1 MDRLEL
7 IRKRRPIL
15 PVITIRAK
23 LCPVRSGGGC
33 VKYLI
38 SAGPSLCVRQ
48 WVAANSLIRSLSSP
62 RRDIPCPS
70 VRLLPVRLRVQLCRP
85 HFRTALLLFPRIVLF
100 IYISLLHQISCM
112 LFVSISYFSLFLSCT
127 VPFLSYSASLLSY
140 YSLYSIIFIFTFSL
154 CLVKLKSPV
163 RFTDCNL
170 FVI

>member
-112 LFVSISYFSLFLSCT
+112 LFVSISYFSFFLSCT
-127 VPFLSYSASLLSY
+127 VSFFFRPISLVLGIPPFVLLS
-140 YSLYSIIFIFTFSL
+140 IFNYIYFHF
-154 CLVKLKSPV
+154 
-163 RFTDCNL
+163 
-170 FVI
+170 